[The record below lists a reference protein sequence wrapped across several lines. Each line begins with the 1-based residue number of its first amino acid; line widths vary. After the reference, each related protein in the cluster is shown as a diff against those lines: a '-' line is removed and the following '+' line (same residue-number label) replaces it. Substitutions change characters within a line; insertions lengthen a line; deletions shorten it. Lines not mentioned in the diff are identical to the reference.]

1 MKPED
6 YFKIM
11 DCASEKDITE
21 MMQHRRFRQIPSGEV
36 NAMKQSGHKEKKEIR
51 MTRRGIATGTAV
63 AAALLVL
70 NIGFGGFMLHKAA
83 DDPVSSADIEVVEVS
98 EAATETTAAIT
109 GTEENVTTA
118 EQITAFTQTVS
129 DETAPNQTVAE
140 TTALPAKQTPAA
152 ADKTEAPKSG
162 KLTYSLVPADRA
174 YESAGTNKKAPVV
187 FHAKAGEQIKM
198 QLKVQNDPGVAFF
211 GALYDM
217 TNFNLLS
224 QTNLHYYEG
233 IVNCIYY
240 GGEQNSERCVLSI
253 GGNGNGSTKAPDGA
267 ALAECTLI
275 APTQPGRYVVQEYV
289 PTVNSF
295 VVNPDGTET
304 KITDY
309 YYNAYADAGQTI
321 HIDCEI
327 LGAEIIVDDAEG
339 TQKSGID
346 PETAEGPTVYI
357 GAVTAHAGQ
366 KNVPVN
372 VYVRGCDPFVSGT
385 LRFGYDSALKSL
397 LYDCY
402 AEYDSDVT
410 EDSRLGISVDGTL
423 LENVMTLRS
432 SSIHGNTI
440 MVSFN
445 NYRAFGYDSKGI
457 PTVFRNGETQA
468 DAAITEDGVLFTMY
482 FDMPEEC
489 GQYRIFASEG
499 TLGGGAQ
506 DEPGCLPNQ
515 TVQNFIPCDITVI
528 P

>member
-1 MKPED
+1 MQILIGSQVFVKP
-6 YFKIM
+6 
-11 DCASEKDITE
+11 
-21 MMQHRRFRQIPSGEV
+21 RRFNQRADPASACVVDRFPEQF
-36 NAMKQSGHKEKKEIR
+36 NL
-51 MTRRGIATGTAV
+51 TAV
-63 AAALLVL
+63 PEYHTEDHFHGSRFACTVFSDKAVNIAL
-70 NIGFGGFMLHKAA
+70 
-83 DDPVSSADIEVVEVS
+83 ADIHAYLVRH
-98 EAATETTAAIT
+98 
-109 GTEENVTTA
+109 G
-118 EQITAFTQTVS
+118 FLTV
-129 DETAPNQTVAE
+129 N
-140 TTALPAKQTPAA
+140 
-152 ADKTEAPKSG
+152 
-162 KLTYSLVPADRA
+162 
-174 YESAGTNKKAPVV
+174 
-187 FHAKAGEQIKM
+187 
-198 QLKVQNDPGVAFF
+198 
-211 GALYDM
+211 
-217 TNFNLLS
+217 
-224 QTNLHYYEG
+224 
-233 IVNCIYY
+233 
-240 GGEQNSERCVLSI
+240 
-253 GGNGNGSTKAPDGA
+253 
-267 ALAECTLI
+267 
-275 APTQPGRYVVQEYV
+275 YV

-327 LGAEIIVDDAEG
+327 LGAEIIVDEAEG
-339 TQKSGID
+339 TQESGID